1 MPPQADSIEIA
12 IQIASA
18 AMDADPTLKGTDAAK
33 QYNAI
38 YSRLIARRRGRPPF
52 STRGGHNQKL
62 QDPQN
67 HAVKDYLTML
77 HYAGT
82 SANLEA
88 LVLSANRVLFYSRAT
103 GTVSRRWG
111 KRWMVQHAEFLKTL
125 KTKPM
130 HVKQL
135 AAHVVE
141 DVNDHFTDFRR
152 CKDK

>member
-1 MPPQADSIEIA
+1 M
-12 IQIASA
+12 ASP
-18 AMDADPTLKGTDAAK
+18 AMDADPILKGTDAAK

-38 YSRLIARRRGRPPF
+38 YSRLIARRRGRPPS

-67 HAVKDYLTML
+67 HATKDYLTML
-77 HYAGT
+77 HHAST

-88 LVLSANRVLFYSRAT
+88 LVLSANQVLFYSGAT
-103 GTVSRRWG
+103 RTVSWRWG
-111 KRWMVQHAEFLKTL
+111 KSWMVQHAEFSKTL
-125 KTKPM
+125 KIKPM
-130 HVKQL
+130 HVQRL

-141 DVNDHFTDFRR
+141 DANDHFTDFRR